1 MPLQEY
7 IQPEL
12 FKSSPFTRSAFAGP
26 TLHLAQRRYCTTIPY
41 KPTHDEHKPKK
52 EGKKKNHVIKLI
64 LASSRSLLKY
74 ITRIRKYHFQL

>member
-7 IQPEL
+7 IQP
-12 FKSSPFTRSAFAGP
+12 
-26 TLHLAQRRYCTTIPY
+26 LHRANQLMTSTNL
-41 KPTHDEHKPKK
+41 KK
-52 EGKKKNHVIKLI
+52 KKRKNHVIKLI